1 MIFFVLILNTEN
13 ADFSVMLGDVKMQQL
28 RARVAEGSSN
38 IPRAI
43 EALMKARELQIM
55 YVQII

>member
-1 MIFFVLILNTEN
+1 MQ
-13 ADFSVMLGDVKMQQL
+13 GDVKMQQL

-43 EALMKARELQIM
+43 EALMKARDLQLM
-55 YVQII
+55 YVGNI